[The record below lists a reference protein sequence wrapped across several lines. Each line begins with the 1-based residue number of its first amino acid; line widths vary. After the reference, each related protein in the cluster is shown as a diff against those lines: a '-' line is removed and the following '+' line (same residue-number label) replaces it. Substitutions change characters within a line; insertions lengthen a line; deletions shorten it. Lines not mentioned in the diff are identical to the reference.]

1 MTKIFID
8 GEAGTTGLEI
18 SARLANH
25 PGIELLSIAPT
36 DRKDD
41 SARADLLQRAD
52 LAILCLPDDAA
63 KHAVA
68 LAKGKT
74 RILDASSAH
83 RTQTGWTYGLPE
95 LNSTQREVIAA
106 SSYVANP
113 GCYPQGFILAIRPLI
128 ENGLLNPTTPLRTN
142 AVSGYSGG
150 GRQMIERYQLW
161 DASQK
166 APRANQFYGLTL
178 THKHVPEMTRY
189 SGVEQR
195 PIFTPNVGHFYNGM
209 LVQIP
214 LFATELSGAS
224 ATEVHALLAE
234 RYADEPLVRVLEPA
248 HDAVLDQGFLDPT
261 LCNGTSYIDLMVFGT
276 KDQLVICAR
285 YDNLGKGAAGAAIQN
300 LNIMLDF
307 DEGLG
312 L

>member
-1 MTKIFID
+1 M
-8 GEAGTTGLEI
+8 
-18 SARLANH
+18 
-25 PGIELLSIAPT
+25 
-36 DRKDD
+36 
-41 SARADLLQRAD
+41 
-52 LAILCLPDDAA
+52 
-63 KHAVA
+63 
-68 LAKGKT
+68 
-74 RILDASSAH
+74 
-83 RTQTGWTYGLPE
+83 
-95 LNSTQREVIAA
+95 
-106 SSYVANP
+106 ANP

>member
-95 LNSTQREVIAA
+95 LNSTQREAIAA

>member
-95 LNSTQREVIAA
+95 LNSTQREAIAA

-189 SGVEQR
+189 SEVEQR